1 MYSPFTLGFK
11 YLKYLI
17 TASNG
22 RGHGIHSPFVYQ
34 FIEKVLNDRSTYADY
49 KTIEKLRQE
58 LLRSHETVNVKDLG
72 AGSTKNNG
80 SIRKV
85 ADIAKNAAKPAKY
98 AQLLYRMVRHYQYAG
113 IIELG
118 TSLGLTSAY
127 LASANK
133 NGRLVTIEGSPEI
146 ASVAKTNFD
155 QLGIKNIELLT
166 GNFDDL
172 MQPVLEKSMAPDFIF
187 FDGNHRLEPTLRYF
201 EQSIPFAKN
210 DTVFV
215 FDDIHW
221 SAEMEDAWEKIKSHH
236 AVTCT
241 IDLFFIG
248 LVFFNSS
255 FKAKQDFVIRF

>member
-1 MYSPFTLGFK
+1 MYSPFTLGLK
-11 YLKYLI
+11 YLRYLI

-22 RGHGIHSPFVYQ
+22 KGHGIHSPFVYQ
-34 FIEKVLNDRSTYADY
+34 FIEKVLNDRKSYADY
-49 KTIEKLRQE
+49 KTIENLRRE
-58 LLRSHETVNVKDLG
+58 LLRSDKTVTVKDLG
-72 AGSTKNNG
+72 AGSTKDNR
-80 SIRKV
+80 SERKV

-98 AQLLYRMVRHYQYAG
+98 AQLLYRIVHHYHYTEL
-113 IIELG
+113 IELG

-127 LASANK
+127 MASASK
-133 NGRLVTIEGSPEI
+133 NGRLITIEGSPDI
-146 ASVAKTNFD
+146 AGVAKANFD
-155 QLGIKNIELLT
+155 QLGINNIELLT

-172 MQPVLEKSMAPDFIF
+172 MQTALEKSAAPDFIF

-201 EQSIPFAKN
+201 EQSIPFAIN

-221 SAEMEDAWEKIKSHH
+221 SAEMEDAWKKIKSHE

-248 LVFFNSS
+248 LVFFSKS
-255 FKAKQDFVIRF
+255 FKARQDFVIRF